1 MTVDVA
7 TPLLVGFLLATVRG
21 AAWLVVSPPFNS
33 RVIPGPV
40 KAALAVALAVPV
52 APKLAASAPEP
63 TLTTLLGGV
72 VVQVLAGVALG
83 FVTYLLFAA
92 VQAAGDLMDLFG
104 GFSLAYGFDPLSM
117 QQNSVFGRLHSLL
130 ALMLLFAL
138 DGHLLVIHGF
148 LTSYDALPLDATMS
162 LGDLARLVTTGIGQ
176 FFVAAL
182 QIAAP
187 LIGVLFLVDVALGL
201 LTRVSPALNAF
212 ALGFPAK
219 IFATLLLVA
228 AALPVLP
235 QAVEW
240 VVSLALRAGR
250 AALGG

>member
-40 KAALAVALAVPV
+40 KAALAMALAVPV

-138 DGHLLVIHGF
+138 DGHLL
-148 LTSYDALPLDATMS
+148 
-162 LGDLARLVTTGIGQ
+162 
-176 FFVAAL
+176 
-182 QIAAP
+182 
-187 LIGVLFLVDVALGL
+187 
-201 LTRVSPALNAF
+201 
-212 ALGFPAK
+212 
-219 IFATLLLVA
+219 
-228 AALPVLP
+228 
-235 QAVEW
+235 
-240 VVSLALRAGR
+240 
-250 AALGG
+250 